1 MSAAQLVARL
11 KAAVMTTG
19 AAELAEL
26 LEEGATVEAHL
37 AEVDVLA
44 AGRTEAAEEL
54 ARLWRVPGTLV
65 DWHERIYDG
74 GAAITMERVDE
85 EGAQRRL
92 RLYVVAPDGR
102 AERVHAYEARPRRV
116 AGGVPEAVLA
126 RLGDGAC
133 RAPLEHAGNSGGAL
147 DRVVLGDG
155 TRLVAKRVLPGADW
169 IGRATHDPGREALL
183 VLHGALGRAP
193 AAVDHGALRV
203 EEDPGG
209 GWWLLERDLSGVLL
223 GPSARLSHEQA
234 RAVLGAAAALHATFA
249 AEPPAPA
256 SGLCSLR
263 DRLALHAPATARAE
277 HGGTDLVPKQ
287 LDAGWACFAEV
298 VEPDVAG
305 AIAAI
310 LDDPAPL
317 AAATLAAAPPTLVHG
332 DLRDDNLGLTA
343 GGIALIDWGL
353 AAWAPAAVDLAWLLL
368 HVAWRVDAP
377 REALLDDFRAAEG
390 ERHSEAAL
398 DLALLGGLAMYGW
411 LLGHSAVIHPD
422 PAERAWARGEL
433 AWWSERARRGLAR
446 L

>member
-1 MSAAQLVARL
+1 MSAVQLVAQL

-19 AAELAEL
+19 AAELAKL
-26 LEEGATVEAHL
+26 LAEDATVEAHL

-44 AGRTEAAEEL
+44 AGRVEAAEEL

-65 DWHERIYDG
+65 DWREQIFEG
-74 GAAITMERVDE
+74 GAAITIERLDE

-102 AERVHAYEARPRRV
+102 AERVHAYEAPPRRV
-116 AGGVPEAVLA
+116 AAGVPDAVLA
-126 RLGDGAC
+126 RLGPGAC
-133 RAPLEHAGNSGGAL
+133 RAALQHDGNSGGSI
-147 DRVVLGDG
+147 DRIELGDG
-155 TRLVAKRVLPGADW
+155 TRLIAKRVLPGADW
-169 IGRATHDPGREALL
+169 IARATHDPGREALL
-183 VLHGALGRAP
+183 VLHGALARAP
-193 AAVDHGALRV
+193 AAVDHGAVGV

-209 GWWLLERDLSGVLL
+209 GWWLLERDLSDVLL
-223 GPSARLSHEQA
+223 RPDQRLSREQA
-234 RAVLGAAAALHATFA
+234 GAVLRAAAALHAEFA
-249 AEPPAPA
+249 DEPPTPA

-277 HGGTDLVPKQ
+277 RGGNDLVPKQ
-287 LDAGWACFAEV
+287 LETGWACFAEV

-310 LDDPAPL
+310 LDEPAPL

-332 DLRDDNLGLTA
+332 DLRDENLGLRDD
-343 GGIALIDWGL
+343 GIALIDWGL
-353 AAWAPAAVDLAWLLL
+353 AGWAPAAIDVAWFLL
-368 HVAWRVDAP
+368 HTAWRIDAT
-377 REALLDDFRAAEG
+377 RDELLEDFAAAEG
-390 ERHSEAAL
+390 ERHTPEAL
-398 DLALLGGLAMYGW
+398 DLALLGGLATYGW

-433 AWWSERARRGLAR
+433 GWWSERARRGLAR

>member
-1 MSAAQLVARL
+1 MSAEQLVARL

-19 AAELAEL
+19 ADALADL
-26 LEEGATVEAHL
+26 LEDDATVEAHL
-37 AEVDVLA
+37 AEVDVVA
-44 AGRTEAAEEL
+44 AGRADAADEL

-65 DWHERIYDG
+65 DWQEQFFAG

-92 RLYVVAPDGR
+92 RLYLHAPDGR
-102 AERVHAYEARPRRV
+102 AERVHAYEAQPRRV
-116 AGGVPEAVLA
+116 AGDIPDAVLA
-126 RLGDGAC
+126 RLGPGAC
-133 RAPLEHAGNSGGAL
+133 HGPLDHSGNSGGSI

-183 VLHGALGRAP
+183 VVHGAIARVP
-193 AAVDHGALRV
+193 RAVDHGTVRV
-203 EEDPGG
+203 EEDPDG
-209 GWWLLERDLSGVLL
+209 GWWLLERDLSDVLL
-223 GPSARLSHEQA
+223 SPDARLSREQA
-234 RAVLGAAAALHATFA
+234 RTVLGAAAALHAEFA
-249 AEPPAPA
+249 AEPPPAA

-263 DRLALHAPATARAE
+263 DRLALHAPETARTE
-277 HGGTDLVPKQ
+277 RGGSDLVPKQ
-287 LDAGWACFAEV
+287 LETGWACFAEV

-343 GGIALIDWGL
+343 DGIALIDWGL
-353 AAWAPAAVDLAWLLL
+353 AAWAPAAVELAWFLL

-377 REALLDDFRAAEG
+377 REALLDDFAATEG
-390 ERHSEAAL
+390 ERHTPAAL
-398 DLALLGGLAMYGW
+398 DLALLGGLATYGW

-433 AWWSERARRGLAR
+433 AWWSERARRGLTR